1 MNLLSIGLLLVV
13 DVMLLSF
20 VVKLNGE
27 PRSYTSFEDNNRF
40 YLSVLNTRTRAL
52 NCKTFFNI
60 KAFSVLGTKGV
71 DPSLSNIIGL

>member
-1 MNLLSIGLLLVV
+1 LLLAV
-13 DVMLLSF
+13 DTILLSF
-20 VVKLNGE
+20 AVKLNGE
-27 PRSYTSFEDNNRF
+27 PCSYTGFKGNNRS

-52 NCKTFFNI
+52 NYKTFFNI